1 MFHISFLSLFP
12 QAECQRNEDC
22 AQDMACEDY
31 NCINPCQTIGCEKD
45 YFCKVIKHV
54 ATCGRKF
61 VPVPQEVSVCLAVRT
76 TVGLRY
82 IFSSNHITKFIQVFV
97 FGVQTL

>member
-61 VPVPQEVSVCLAVRT
+61 VPVPQEVSMLCCTALFRNKRFELKLIVQQNASKFT
-76 TVGLRY
+76 
-82 IFSSNHITKFIQVFV
+82 IFYV
-97 FGVQTL
+97 

>member
-61 VPVPQEVSVCLAVRT
+61 VPVPQEVSVCL
-76 TVGLRY
+76 RY

>member
-1 MFHISFLSLFP
+1 MFECHFHYVFAPLCTVIYNVLFLLFCL

-61 VPVPQEVSVCLAVRT
+61 VPVPQEVSVLCCTRVYNT
-76 TVGLRY
+76 
-82 IFSSNHITKFIQVFV
+82 
-97 FGVQTL
+97 

>member
-1 MFHISFLSLFP
+1 MFYFSLLL

-61 VPVPQEVSVCLAVRT
+61 VPVPQEVSMRFAALINNK
-76 TVGLRY
+76 
-82 IFSSNHITKFIQVFV
+82 IFVMN
-97 FGVQTL
+97 LD